1 MTNRR
6 TPPMRDDPDPN
17 VDVETIAHETRRENP
32 DPTTRRETFE
42 LDLMEKGESAEGES
56 IEVVSDEE
64 LEDH

>member
-1 MTNRR
+1 MTTPR

-17 VDVETIAHETRRENP
+17 VDIETIAHETRRENP
-32 DPTTRRETFE
+32 DPTTRREAFE
-42 LDLMEKGESAEGES
+42 LGLMEKDESAEGEA